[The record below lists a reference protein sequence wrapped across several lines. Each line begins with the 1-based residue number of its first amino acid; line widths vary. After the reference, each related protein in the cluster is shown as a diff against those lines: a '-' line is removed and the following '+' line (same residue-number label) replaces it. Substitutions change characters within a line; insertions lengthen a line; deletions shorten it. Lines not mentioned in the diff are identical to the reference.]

1 MIVKTCIINE
11 IKKEIIMQV
20 YFSNLMAKVPKNLF
34 DEVNAEFKVDH
45 HNHKLTGQSLF
56 QILLYNLC
64 EEDKISLRVIEDSF
78 NSHRFKVYH
87 NGKPIKASKS
97 GISDRLKAIDY
108 RYYESIFMTL
118 QNIFAK
124 QIPGHEKQQVKRF
137 DSTLVTLSSKLL
149 KNGFKVPIGDKH
161 QIKFSIGFDGLPR
174 TVRIGTTRSD
184 MSEDVALRDAIKE
197 ASLSKDD
204 IAVFDRGISA
214 RKAFKDFSQ
223 AGIRFVTRLNE
234 KANYRVIEERMLE
247 KNPSESAVNSELEIV
262 SDNIVQLRSKDV
274 HWVKENFR
282 LIKAINKET
291 GKQFFFLT
299 NILEMSALEI
309 TEIYKARWD
318 IEVFFKFIKQHLNT
332 KHFLSRDINGIKV
345 VFYMILIAALLV
357 LTFKMVNKITS
368 FKFAKRQFVEQLG
381 RALSYELILLYQD
394 NPGRFKRSFAF

>member
-1 MIVKTCIINE
+1 
-11 IKKEIIMQV
+11 MQV
-20 YFSNLMAKVPKNLF
+20 NVSDLMNKIPGNLF
-34 DEVNAEFKVDH
+34 ENVNAEFKVDRY
-45 HNHKLTGQSLF
+45 NHKLTGQSLF

-78 NSHRFKVYH
+78 NSHQFKVYH
-87 NGKPIKASKS
+87 NGTQIKASKS

-124 QIPGHEKQQVKRF
+124 QIPKPEKQQVKRF

-149 KNGFKVPIGDKH
+149 KDGFKVPIGDKH
-161 QIKFSIGFDGLPR
+161 QVKFSVGFDGLPR

-184 MSEDVALRDAIKE
+184 MSEDIALRNAIKE

-214 RKAFKDFSQ
+214 RKTFKSFSKS
-223 AGIRFVTRLNE
+223 GIRFVTRLND
-234 KANYRVIEERMLE
+234 KANYRVVEENPVE
-247 KNPSESAVNSELEIV
+247 KNAFVDLEII
-262 SDNIVQLRSKDV
+262 SDNIVQLRSKNV

-282 LIKAINKET
+282 LIKAINKKT
-291 GKQFFFLT
+291 NKPLLFLS
-299 NILEMSALEI
+299 NIMDMSALEI
-309 TEIYKARWD
+309 TEIYKSRWD

-345 VFYMILIAALLV
+345 VFYMILIAALLI
-357 LTFKMVNKITS
+357 LTFKIINKMDS
-368 FKFAKRQFVEQLG
+368 FKFAKKWFVEQLG
-381 RALSYELILLYQD
+381 RALSYELILLYKND
-394 NPGRFKRSFAF
+394 PERFKRSFAF